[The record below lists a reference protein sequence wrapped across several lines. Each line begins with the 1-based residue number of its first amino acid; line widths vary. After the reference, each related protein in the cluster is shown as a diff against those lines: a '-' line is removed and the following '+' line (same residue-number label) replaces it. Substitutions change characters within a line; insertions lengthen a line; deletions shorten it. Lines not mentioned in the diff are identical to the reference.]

1 MKEEKLSQEHLDQM
15 RNNIEYAMKT
25 IQQKYPG
32 LSREDPGEV
41 MRFASEAAM
50 RDEIMFPEASCVM
63 IDCLGKAAG
72 WRYVDLMI
80 NPGTGIRA
88 VVSPDGAYWAA
99 PDLVWQAASRNSE
112 KNVLLAFYEAL
123 VRGNLPKSTPG
134 NYLQL
139 KIG

>member
-1 MKEEKLSQEHLDQM
+1 MKEEELSQEHLDQM
-15 RNNIEYAMKT
+15 RNDLEYAMKT
-25 IQQKYPG
+25 ILQRNPG
-32 LSREDPGEV
+32 LRREDPGEV

-80 NPGTGIRA
+80 NPGTGVRA

-123 VRGNLPKSTPG
+123 VRGNLPKSSPG
-134 NYLQL
+134 SYLQL